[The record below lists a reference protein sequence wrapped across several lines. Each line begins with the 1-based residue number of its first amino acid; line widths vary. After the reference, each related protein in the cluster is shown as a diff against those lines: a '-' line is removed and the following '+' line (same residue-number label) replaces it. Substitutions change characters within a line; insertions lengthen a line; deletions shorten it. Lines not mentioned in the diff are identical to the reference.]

1 MVVDK
6 DDIGLG
12 KKFIKSKVL
21 IVKAGETFDVE
32 DLSQNEGFYSTLNTS
47 ESFSVKLK
55 NTTATFTRT
64 DDSAGNELYYLSVTD
79 NNFDKLVMNTDGVTG
94 TFRKNNVDG
103 TLKPDDELI
112 LDGRRFVIS
121 SVADGGA
128 AGSGGDPYI
137 YPINSN
143 VPVKLP
149 DKTAFYRMFEQGNNF
164 INVSV
169 EKASLEHQQRMKD
182 FVKKVAPNA
191 KNVVTDGF
199 FYKYCFIRT
208 EGHEFIMDYSTK
220 NIYTSEE
227 DMLFFNIKQTVEM
240 FDCGEFK
247 EAAVNYQISWM
258 TNTGDKIVTQLLF
271 FRNPHM
277 ENGIKVIP
285 ETTFRSTGLIVE
297 NYKPELMELPE
308 LTTAKYSKIW
318 RDLYKTKNKY
328 QNKNIKEKNEKWY
341 FN

>member
-1 MVVDK
+1 
-6 DDIGLG
+6 
-12 KKFIKSKVL
+12 
-21 IVKAGETFDVE
+21 
-32 DLSQNEGFYSTLNTS
+32 
-47 ESFSVKLK
+47 
-55 NTTATFTRT
+55 
-64 DDSAGNELYYLSVTD
+64 
-79 NNFDKLVMNTDGVTG
+79 
-94 TFRKNNVDG
+94 
-103 TLKPDDELI
+103 
-112 LDGRRFVIS
+112 
-121 SVADGGA
+121 
-128 AGSGGDPYI
+128 
-137 YPINSN
+137 
-143 VPVKLP
+143 
-149 DKTAFYRMFEQGNNF
+149 
-164 INVSV
+164 
-169 EKASLEHQQRMKD
+169 
-182 FVKKVAPNA
+182 
-191 KNVVTDGF
+191 
-199 FYKYCFIRT
+199 
-208 EGHEFIMDYSTK
+208 MDYSTK

-297 NYKPELMELPE
+297 NYKPELMELPD
-308 LTTAKYSKIW
+308 LKTKKYSKIW